1 MRQLLPQP
9 LYIYIWEKTLQKIST
24 RAKFEKK
31 KKKKK
36 LYNQMFFNMK
46 KKEKCK
52 KRNSNNS

>member
-1 MRQLLPQP
+1 MMRQLLPQP
-9 LYIYIWEKTLQKIST
+9 LYIWEKTLQKIST
-24 RAKFEKK
+24 RAKFEK